1 MKTDTSDMWRVTSDE
16 GDDVRS
22 LWRSYRLSLVTSAPT
37 KKRTR
42 HSPPVTCPPSPVT
55 RHASPV
61 PCPASA
67 FTLIELLTV
76 IAIMG
81 VLAALLLPVVGAV
94 KKHQYLYN
102 TQAEMAKLETAID
115 RYKAAYGFYPP
126 SPTNP
131 PTAGNPSTL
140 VNQLYYE
147 LVGTVLTNVGALYL
161 TLDGSASIDVGQVP
175 NAFTGIGGFVNC
187 TKPGGGEDSSAAR
200 NFLPDLK
207 PNQIWIGY
215 TNSPATEGVNLL
227 ICSVGGPNA
236 TYQPLGQ
243 QDLNPWRYNSSSPA
257 NNPGSYE
264 LWIQLVFAP
273 GQTNLICNWTKQVQ
287 INSPLP

>member
-1 MKTDTSDMWRVTSDE
+1 VDC
-16 GDDVRS
+16 G
-22 LWRSYRLSLVTSAPT
+22 L
-37 KKRTR
+37 RTGN
-42 HSPPVTCPPSPVT
+42 CE
-55 RHASPV
+55 
-61 PCPASA
+61 SA

-81 VLAALLLPVVGAV
+81 VLAALILPVMGAV

-102 TQAEMAKLETAID
+102 TQAEMAQLETAID

-126 SPTNP
+126 SPTTP
-131 PTAGNPSTL
+131 PAAGTPGSY

-147 LVGTVLTNVGALYL
+147 LVGTTNNNNASYQ
-161 TLDGSASIDVGQVP
+161 TLDGSALIDVVQVP
-175 NAFTGIGGFVNC
+175 KAFPGIGGFMNC
-187 TKPGGGEDSSAAR
+187 SKPNGGEESSVAR

-207 PNQIWIGY
+207 PNQVYPQPGY
-215 TNSPATEGVNLL
+215 TNGANGATEGVNLL
-227 ICSVGGPNA
+227 IASVRGLYVQ
-236 TYQPLGQ
+236 YQPMAV
-243 QDLNPWRYNSSSPA
+243 QDLNPWRYVCPGI
-257 NNPGSYE
+257 NNPGSYD